1 MKGLALFL
9 FFFFPIIVDLSVYV
23 MLLTCVPQNEAWE
36 VLIAIILYNFRIHFE
51 ELIWGNFDF
60 LIEMRVVLIVCLSF
74 ALIELIVC
82 NKCVEIL

>member
-1 MKGLALFL
+1 
-9 FFFFPIIVDLSVYV
+9 